1 LIFLPGI
8 IAFLVGL
15 LLGSYLLFLP
25 LTIVVLLVFVAGAL
39 SWCEK
44 TAHFSKRQGLIL
56 YACVLAGLGYWLL
69 DARTDQGIDLPFQ
82 TGRQEV
88 TLSGVVTAPVEH
100 GPGRMTM
107 IVAVESVEQ
116 GTTRREVRG
125 NLRLTWRPCE
135 SGGECG
141 PDTDVF
147 RGDRITVRA
156 RMRPPFGTRNPG
168 GFDYGA
174 YLRDHGIHAVA
185 TVRGPQGI
193 QVQPPGIFDFS
204 EWIWSQID
212 RGRNQVRHAAISTLR
227 QPARGLFLGMI
238 VGEQNDIPPDVRDD
252 FMTTGTVHIISISGS
267 HLGLLAFVS
276 FLGVR
281 GITRRMPA
289 KWLERLSCILT
300 PRQLAVLVT
309 VPMVLFY
316 TLLSGAHVATV
327 RSLLMILLYLFSVW
341 IGYERQILIALGIA
355 ALCTILADPR
365 ALYALSFQLSYVSV
379 LAIALVF
386 QWSTSDDG
394 DEIPQAFTDKVKRW
408 GKQYALMTLA
418 ATVGTVPLVAYYFN
432 QVAWLGLFANAVVV
446 PFVGM
451 LVVPLGLGASLIV
464 LLGGL
469 EHLPFGWVHQEIMDG
484 LTSVVGML
492 AMIPG
497 AEWHVASPSI
507 LSMAGF
513 YLCFMMALLSRKRT
527 VQVVSVSALI
537 FCLLWWAWSPRH
549 VFEDDALRVTFLDV
563 GQGDATVIELPG
575 GDTILVDGGAAYER
589 WDIGRMV
596 VGPYLWDRGVR
607 RLTHVIA
614 THPQLDHVGGLA
626 WIIDNFEVD
635 HYWSNGIR
643 RAKPFYQRLQNA
655 IARQGLVERIALE
668 GETLVQEG
676 RCRFISLNPPLAEN
690 DATLNDFRGSELNNL
705 SVVLSLTCGKHSILL
720 TADAEV
726 EALARL
732 TGHPLVESATLVK
745 IPHHGAKSSLNR
757 QWIQRLN
764 AKTAVVSA
772 GQGNR
777 YGHPAEDVLQAYEP
791 MTIYRTDSHGAIM
804 FSAKPDAGEFRI
816 RRTTDRQPVPLGL
829 NTYSLGRE
837 WENLSR
843 FWEIWVRNV

>member
-1 LIFLPGI
+1 M
-8 IAFLVGL
+8 GL

-44 TAHFSKRQGLIL
+44 KRVLSGKQGLIL
-56 YACVLAGLGYWLL
+56 YVCALLGVAYWLL
-69 DARTDQGIDLPFQ
+69 DARTDQGVDLPFQ
-82 TGRQEV
+82 NGRQEV
-88 TLSGVVTAPVEH
+88 TLSGVVTEPVEH
-100 GPGRMTM
+100 GPGRVTM
-107 IVAVESVEQ
+107 IVAVESVQ
-116 GTTRREVRG
+116 QDTASREVRG
-125 NLRLTWRPCE
+125 NLRLTWRPCQSGNECE
-135 SGGECG
+135 S
-141 PDTDVF
+141 DTDIF
-147 RGDRITVRA
+147 RGDRVTVRA
-156 RMRPPFGTRNPG
+156 RIRSPFGTRNPG

-174 YLRDHGIHAVA
+174 YLRDRGIHAVA
-185 TVRGPQGI
+185 TVRGPERI
-193 QVQPPGIFDFS
+193 QIQPPGVFDLS
-204 EWIWSQID
+204 EWMWSQID
-212 RGRNQVRHAAISTLR
+212 RGRHQVRQGAVSTLQ

-289 KWLERLSCILT
+289 RWLERLSCILT
-300 PRQLAVLVT
+300 PKQLAVLVT

-327 RSLLMILLYLFSVW
+327 RSLLMILLYLFAVW

-355 ALCTILADPR
+355 ALGTTLADPG

-386 QWSTSDDG
+386 RWSTSDDE
-394 DEIPQAFTDKVKRW
+394 DEIPQVFTDTVKHW

-451 LVVPLGLGASLIV
+451 LVVPLGLGASMIV

-469 EHLPFGWVHQEIMDG
+469 EHLPFGWVHQEIMDA
-484 LTSVVGML
+484 LASAVGML
-492 AMIPG
+492 ARIPG

-507 LSMAGF
+507 LSMTGF
-513 YLCFMMALLSRKRT
+513 YLCLMIALLSRKRT
-527 VQVVSVSALI
+527 VQVLSVSALV
-537 FCLLWWAWSPRH
+537 FCLLWWMWSPRY
-549 VFEDDALRVTFLDV
+549 VFEDEALRVTFLDV

-589 WDIGRMV
+589 WDVGRMV
-596 VGPYLWDRGVR
+596 VGPYLWDRGIR
-607 RLTHVIA
+607 RLTHVVA

-626 WIIDNFEVD
+626 WIIDNFEVE
-635 HYWSNGIR
+635 HYWSNGIQR
-643 RAKPFYQRLQNA
+643 TNHFYQRLRDA
-655 IARQGLVERIALE
+655 LEEKGLVERIAWQGEAIIRE
-668 GETLVQEG
+668 GSCRLV
-676 RCRFISLNPPLAEN
+676 SLNPPLAEN
-690 DATLNDFRGSELNNL
+690 GPTLHELRGSELNNL

-726 EALARL
+726 EALTRL
-732 TGHPLVESATLVK
+732 SRHPLVKAATVVK
-745 IPHHGAKSSLNR
+745 IPHHGAKSSLNPR
-757 QWIQRLN
+757 WIQRLN
-764 AKTAVVSA
+764 AETAVVSA

-777 YGHPAEDVLQAYEP
+777 YGHPVQDVLRAYEH
-791 MTIYRTDSHGAIM
+791 MIIYRTDFHGAIVV
-804 FSAKPDAGEFRI
+804 SATPDAGEI
-816 RRTTDRQPVPLGL
+816 QVRRTTDRKPVPLDL
-829 NTYSLGRE
+829 SAYSLGRE
-837 WENLSR
+837 WENVSR
-843 FWEIWVRNV
+843 FWQIWVRNV